1 MASDL
6 HALGTLHST
15 NAAGDEGRKQEG
27 KDLVQMLVFRLASEE
42 YVIDIMR
49 VNEIIRPEKVTA
61 VRRAPDYV
69 KGVIELRGTIVPIV
83 DLRKRLELE
92 PRAAQGESYIVIVTV
107 EGVVVGVEV
116 DVVVE
121 VVRVDRSQIKA
132 SPDLTRQEG
141 EAPFFLGICKQDDR
155 LLMLLNIKRLVL
167 TRDAVTVEPW
177 LERARIEKGE
187 P

>member
-1 MASDL
+1 MAQAFTSADL
-6 HALGTLHST
+6 EAHK
-15 NAAGDEGRKQEG
+15 RQERQDQ
-27 KDLVQMLVFRLASEE
+27 KDVVQMLVFKLASEE

-49 VNEIIRPEKVTA
+49 VNEIIRPEKITA
-61 VRRAPDYV
+61 VRKAPEYV

-83 DLRKRLELE
+83 DLRRRLELE
-92 PRAAQGESYIVIVTV
+92 PRKGDADPYVIIVTV

-116 DVVVE
+116 DQVVE
-121 VVRVDRSQIKA
+121 VVRVERSQIKA
-132 SPDLTRQEG
+132 SPDLTKQEG
-141 EAPFFLGICKQDDR
+141 EAPFFLGICKQEER

-177 LERARIEKGE
+177 LERARLAKDAA

>member
-1 MASDL
+1 MGAETNRNTDADASK
-6 HALGTLHST
+6 
-15 NAAGDEGRKQEG
+15 KQ
-27 KDLVQMLVFRLASEE
+27 DLVQMLVFRLGDEE

-61 VRRAPDYV
+61 VRKAPEYI

-83 DLRKRLELE
+83 DLRKRLGLE
-92 PRAAQGESYIVIVTV
+92 SRSANDETYIVIVTV

-121 VVRVDRSQIKA
+121 VVRIDRGQIKA
-132 SPDLTRQEG
+132 SPDLTREEN
-141 EAPFFLGICKQDDR
+141 EAPFFLGICKQGER

-177 LERARIEKGE
+177 LERARIQKAKDE
-187 P
+187 

>member
-1 MASDL
+1 MAQSFTSSDL
-6 HALGTLHST
+6 EAHK
-15 NAAGDEGRKQEG
+15 RQERQDQ
-27 KDLVQMLVFRLASEE
+27 KDVVQMLVFKLASEE

-49 VNEIIRPEKVTA
+49 VNEIIRPEKITA
-61 VRRAPDYV
+61 VRKAPEYV

-83 DLRKRLELE
+83 DLRRRLELD
-92 PRAAQGESYIVIVTV
+92 PRQGEAEPYVIIVTV

-116 DVVVE
+116 DNVVE
-121 VVRVDRSQIKA
+121 VVRVERSQIKA
-132 SPDLTRQEG
+132 SPDLTKQEG
-141 EAPFFLGICKQDDR
+141 EAPFFLGICKQDTR

-177 LERARIEKGE
+177 LERARLAKDAA